1 MVLHFTPTETT
12 QAYMEALNTHLEQSM
27 VALLASIATS
37 TAFLELEPHFFFFD
51 SDHPNTRLE
60 DLSKIT
66 AKYHHSFLTFR

>member
-12 QAYMEALNTHLEQSM
+12 QAYMEALNTHLEQHGGPVS
-27 VALLASIATS
+27 LYSDKHSIFRVRA
-37 TAFLELEPHFFFFD
+37 AFLFFD